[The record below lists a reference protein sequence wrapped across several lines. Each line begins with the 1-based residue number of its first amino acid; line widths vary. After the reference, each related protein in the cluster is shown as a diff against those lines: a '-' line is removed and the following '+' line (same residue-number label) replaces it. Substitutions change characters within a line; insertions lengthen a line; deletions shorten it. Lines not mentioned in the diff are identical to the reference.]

1 LVALLKQEECQLRRT
16 FELSVYRGH
25 GKYITMCLDAS
36 PWGLGG
42 YLTEDGMITS
52 YFASPLTDDELQ
64 ILYIRRGESAAQ
76 QVVEALAVLVALR
89 AWSARWSGQRAI
101 IHVQSDSISAL
112 IISQTLK
119 TAGKGAG
126 IVAREIALDIAH
138 AVYTPHV
145 AEHIPGDEN
154 VIADAL
160 SRRYAPGFNFEL
172 PQCLEHVAESVLEQR
187 GAAYFRTIKQPS
199 A

>member
-1 LVALLKQEECQLRRT
+1 LK
-16 FELSVYRGH
+16 
-25 GKYITMCLDAS
+25 
-36 PWGLGG
+36 
-42 YLTEDGMITS
+42 
-52 YFASPLTDDELQ
+52 
-64 ILYIRRGESAAQ
+64 ILCIRRGESAAQ

-89 AWSARWSGQRAI
+89 TWSARWSGQRAI

-154 VIADAL
+154 LIADAF
-160 SRRYAPGFNFEL
+160 SRKFAPGFDFGL
-172 PQCLEHVAESVLEQR
+172 PPCLAGVQEAVLDCR
-187 GAAYFRTIKQPS
+187 GPDYFRTTAQPS

>member
-1 LVALLKQEECQLRRT
+1 
-16 FELSVYRGH
+16 
-25 GKYITMCLDAS
+25 MCLDAS

-42 YLTEDGMITS
+42 YLTEDGIITT
-52 YFASPLTDDELQ
+52 YFATPLTDEELR
-64 ILYIRRGESAAQ
+64 ILHIRRGESSAQ

-119 TAGKGAG
+119 TSGKGAG

-138 AVYTPHV
+138 AVYTPHI

-160 SRRYAPGFNFEL
+160 SRKFAPGFEYVL
-172 PQCLEHVAESVLEQR
+172 PQCLVGVPELILDHR
-187 GAAYFRTIKQPS
+187 GTDYFRTIAQPS
-199 A
+199 T